1 MRRRLSQIAPQQG
14 RKCLMSWQQR
24 GLAYYK
30 TLANKK
36 ARRAAA
42 KFVTEAASPA
52 ERSSA
57 GGTTRHSPDAVAAR
71 LPIDN

>member
-1 MRRRLSQIAPQQG
+1 MRSRLSQIARQQSQE
-14 RKCLMSWQQR
+14 RSMSWRQL
-24 GLAYYK
+24 GLACSK